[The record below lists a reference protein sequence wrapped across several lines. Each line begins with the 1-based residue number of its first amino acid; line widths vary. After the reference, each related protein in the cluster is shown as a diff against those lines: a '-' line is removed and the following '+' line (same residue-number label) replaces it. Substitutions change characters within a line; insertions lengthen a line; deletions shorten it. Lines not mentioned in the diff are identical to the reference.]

1 MIILEKI
8 SFKTKDGVTIVG
20 NYFKPQ
26 RKSSPVFLLLHMMPA
41 TKESW
46 NEFASLI
53 QENGY
58 AALAIDLRGHGE
70 STDMNGNKLDYR
82 EFRDEEHRCSMN
94 DISASKEFLAS
105 QKEGD
110 FSRIAIAGA
119 SIGANLALWQASID
133 KDVRLL
139 MLLSPGL
146 NYRGVQADELAK
158 MFKGPVH
165 IMASEGD
172 SYAADSSRKLSG
184 IFPGDIKFEI
194 LKGNLHGTNM
204 LNSETMNSLLA
215 LAIERL

>member
-1 MIILEKI
+1 MEKI

-20 NYFKPQ
+20 NYFKSQ
-26 RKSSPVFLLLHMMPA
+26 KKQSPVFLLLHMMPA

-70 STDMNGNKLDYR
+70 STDMKGDKLDYR
-82 EFRDEEHRCSMN
+82 EFKDEEHRGSMN
-94 DISASKEFLAS
+94 DISASKEFLAA
-105 QKEGD
+105 QEEID
-110 FSRIAIAGA
+110 ISRMAIAGA

-133 KDVRLL
+133 KDVRLI

-146 NYRGVQADELAK
+146 NYRGIHADELAK
-158 MFKGPVH
+158 RFKAPVH
-165 IMASEGD
+165 IIASEGD

-184 IFPGDIKFEI
+184 IFPGDVKFDV
-194 LKGNLHGTNM
+194 LKGNSHGTNM
-204 LNSETMNSLLA
+204 LNSEIMNRLLA
-215 LAIERL
+215 WAIERL